1 MTKATH
7 RPPLLLEPE
16 PGAPAVIEPGW
27 APAPL
32 APAARPRGTLGLVAA
47 GLGVLLA
54 SWAGLAS
61 IGFVQ
66 ELFARSPVQGWI
78 GVAGF
83 GSGFALLAYAALREY
98 AGWRRLAGVDGLRA
112 RLASPD
118 LATGQHAA
126 RGWLAGLELPA
137 GERAALLAAIADA
150 ETPDALHALLRAR
163 LSAALAESAGRL
175 GRQAALEG
183 AALVAVL
190 PHPALDGLFAGLRGL
205 RVIRQVAALYGL
217 RPGTLASLAL
227 ARRVAWTAAG
237 TAGAD
242 LLAQTAMDQAVS
254 GLPGLRHLAS
264 AIPGAGVAA
273 VRLYRLA
280 RITAAACDPVGE

>member
-1 MTKATH
+1 MTETTH

-16 PGAPAVIEPGW
+16 PGAPAIIEPGW

-32 APAARPRGTLGLVAA
+32 ATPARPRGTLGWIGA
-47 GLGVLLA
+47 GLGLLLA
-54 SWAGLAS
+54 SWAGLGAA
-61 IGFVQ
+61 GFIQ
-66 ELFARSPVQGWI
+66 DLFARSAVQGWL
-78 GVAGF
+78 GLAGF
-83 GSGFALLAYAALREY
+83 GAGLGLLAAAGLRERRS
-98 AGWRRLAGVDGLRA
+98 WRSLARVDELRAILAGADLARQREAAGGWLRA
-112 RLASPD
+112 LGLAE
-118 LATGQHAA
+118 A
-126 RGWLAGLELPA
+126 
-137 GERAALLAAIADA
+137 ERAALDAAIADA
-150 ETPDALHALLRAR
+150 PTPEALRELLRAR
-163 LSAALAESAGRL
+163 VAARLAEAAGRL
-175 GRQAALEG
+175 GRQAAAEG
-183 AALVAVL
+183 AALVAIL

-217 RPGTLASLAL
+217 RPGSLASLAL

-237 TAGAD
+237 TAGID
-242 LLAQTAMDQAVS
+242 LLAQTAMDQAIT